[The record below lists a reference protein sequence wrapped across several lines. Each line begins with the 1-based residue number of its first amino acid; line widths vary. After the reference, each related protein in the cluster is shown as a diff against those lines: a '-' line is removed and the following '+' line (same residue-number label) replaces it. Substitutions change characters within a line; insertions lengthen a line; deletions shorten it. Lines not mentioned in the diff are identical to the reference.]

1 MLTHHSYVCSPQL
14 CLFTTAMLTHHSYVC
29 SYVNHKYVNH
39 SYVNHM
45 LAQLCNACTVMQCL
59 QLCNA
64 CSYAMLAV
72 MQCYTCAA
80 LYIIKSYLCYLVHC
94 NSILVPPCTLQQ
106 HMCASLY
113 IVIAY
118 LCCLVH
124 CNSILVL
131 CLTRLWLCLT
141 RL

>member
-1 MLTHHSYVCSPQL
+1 
-14 CLFTTAMLTHHSYVC
+14 MLTHHSYVC

-72 MQCYTCAA
+72 MQC
-80 LYIIKSYLCYLVHC
+80 
-94 NSILVPPCTLQQ
+94 
-106 HMCASLY
+106 
-113 IVIAY
+113 
-118 LCCLVH
+118 
-124 CNSILVL
+124 
-131 CLTRLWLCLT
+131 
-141 RL
+141 